1 MLHSYI
7 LEFLS
12 VAQKTAISC
21 YDMAGLGDSKEADRV
36 AVETM
41 RNALNEINATTN
53 VMIGE
58 GERDCAPMLRVGEV
72 LGKGGPLLDLAV
84 DPLEGTDI
92 CASFMDGSLVV
103 LGFGESGSIISAPDV
118 YMEKIYTP
126 YDCDIGFG
134 NTVAE
139 NLKKIASAKG
149 VKGPEE
155 LIVVIL
161 RRERNQQLIAEVRDV
176 GARVQLVT
184 DGDISAIV
192 SMVIGNAGDAY
203 MGSGGAPEGVLSA
216 MAVRNLGGR
225 MVGKFLFKSDE
236 QRERARKVGITDFER
251 SYSHDELVKGNVILI
266 LTGVTEG
273 KLLDGVR
280 KDKLEHLTYC
290 ESLVILPGSFN
301 KVCST
306 IRGSHVG

>member
-1 MLHSYI
+1 MLHSYV

-12 VAQKTAISC
+12 VAQRTAISS

-36 AVETM
+36 AVEVM
-41 RNALNEINATTN
+41 RNALNEVNATIN

-58 GERDCAPMLRVGEV
+58 GERDCAPMLHVGEV

-84 DPLEGTDI
+84 DPLEGTDV

-103 LGFGESGSIISAPDV
+103 LGFGKPGSIISAPDV

-126 YDCDIGFG
+126 YDCDISFD

-155 LIVVIL
+155 LVVVIL
-161 RRERNQQLIAEVRDV
+161 KRERNQKLITEVRDV

-216 MAVRNLGGR
+216 IAVRNLGGR
-225 MVGKFLFKSDE
+225 MVGRLLFKNGE
-236 QRERARKVGITDFER
+236 QRERARKIGITDFER
-251 SYSHDELVKGNVILI
+251 SYSHDELIRQDAILI

-273 KLLDGVR
+273 KLLGGV
-280 KDKLEHLTYC
+280 KKGSSKHPAYC
-290 ESLVILPGSFN
+290 ESLVILPGSFS

-306 IRGSHVG
+306 IHIGK